1 MPGAVGS
8 AGDAGSGKPV
18 ELLVVVPLLNEGA
31 ALAEHLQALQ
41 TLRLQG
47 ACVVVADGGS
57 TDGSVDIAQRLA
69 DQTVS
74 AVRGRASQM
83 NAGVAARPSRVLLF
97 LHADT
102 RLPDD
107 AQRLILEAVEHGSAW
122 GRFDVRLDSDRPV
135 LRIVAA
141 LMNLRSR
148 LTGIATGDQ
157 AMFMTRA
164 AFEVV
169 GGFPALPLMEDIE
182 MSRRLKRVGRPACL
196 RQRVT
201 TSARRWQQ
209 GGVCR
214 TVWLMWCLRAAY
226 FFGADP
232 AGLARRYGHA
242 RRDTR

>member
-1 MPGAVGS
+1 MPGAVVS
-8 AGDAGSGKPV
+8 AADSGSGEPV
-18 ELLVVVPLLNEGA
+18 ELLIVVPVLNEGA
-31 ALAEHLQALQ
+31 ALAEHLHALES
-41 TLRLQG
+41 LRRNG
-47 ACVVVADGGS
+47 AFLVVADGGS

-69 DQTVS
+69 DRTVS
-74 AVRGRASQM
+74 ALRGRASRM
-83 NAGVAARPSRVLLF
+83 NAGAAARPARVLLF

-102 RLPDD
+102 RLPED
-107 AQRLILEAVEHGSAW
+107 AHRLILQTVEHGRVW
-122 GRFDVRLDSDRPV
+122 GRFDVRLDSARPV

-157 AMFMTRA
+157 AMFVTRA
-164 AFEVV
+164 AFEAV
-169 GGFPALPLMEDIE
+169 GGFPALPLREDIE
-182 MSRRLKRVGRPACL
+182 MSRRLKRLGRPACL

-214 TVWLMWCLRAAY
+214 TVWLMWRLRAGY

-232 AGLARRYGHA
+232 ARLARRYGNA